1 MKNIISNFLN
11 RVRNS
16 KKSNNDE
23 IISNNDEIISN
34 KEVNH
39 YHIIDKYKK
48 EYTTH
53 TPFSDCLDYKDNYLN
68 ILDIGCFGQDI
79 PEQYSLQKNIKFFGV
94 DIDRQNINYLK
105 KKYSDNLNYLFYTSE
120 IVAPKNLDVFHK
132 KYKHNFK
139 NKYKNIAFES
149 TVSQKYSGIKPSINQ
164 ISQKATDV
172 PSKPAKLTIDE
183 ILKKNNI
190 DNINFLKIDIDS
202 NDTDV
207 LYGSENLLKND
218 NLFGVKVEVN
228 FTNPVSSKNIYEPY
242 LYLSDHN
249 FVLHKIITNSY
260 ASDKIPENF
269 FYNFSGQNFNGTHL
283 YGDLIFFKT
292 LDKNFI
298 KTLDKY
304 KLLNFCRI
312 LEIHNLNGM
321 AAEILLNCK
330 GKFNSKEIKKYLNKL
345 CEKSSFEIFGKVLDY
360 KKFIDLIDDN
370 PQILLNKQFE

>member
-1 MKNIISNFLN
+1 MIKTIISNFLKLVM
-11 RVRNS
+11 RL
-16 KKSNNDE
+16 KKNNNAN
-23 IISNNDEIISN
+23 INNEVIN
-34 KEVNH
+34 K

-68 ILDIGCFGQDI
+68 ILDIGCFGQDV
-79 PEQYSLQKNIKFFGV
+79 PEQYSLQKNIKFYGV
-94 DIDRQNINYLK
+94 DIDEKNISYLK
-105 KKYSDNLNYLFYTSE
+105 KKYSNNTNYFFYTNE
-120 IVAPKNLDVFHK
+120 VVAPKNLDMFHK
-132 KYKHNFK
+132 TYKHNFK
-139 NKYKNIAFES
+139 NKYKNIAFERP
-149 TVSQKYSGIKPSINQ
+149 TSQKYSGIKPSINQ
-164 ISQKATDV
+164 TSEKATDAS
-172 PSKPAKLTIDE
+172 SKPIKSTIDE
-183 ILKKNNI
+183 ILSKNNMH
-190 DNINFLKIDIDS
+190 NINFLKIDIDS

-228 FTNPVSSKNIYEPY
+228 FTTSDSSKNIYEPY

-260 ASDKIPENF
+260 TSDKIPEKF
-269 FYNFSGQNFNGTHL
+269 FYNFSGQNFNGTDL

-292 LDKNFI
+292 LDNNFI

-321 AAEILLNCK
+321 AAEILLN
-330 GKFNSKEIKKYLNKL
+330 SKEKFSSEEMKNYLNKL

-360 KKFIDLIDDN
+360 KTFTNLVDNN